1 MKGKKKYAIIISI
14 AAVIVLMTTVLAM
27 AGSDEKIVRDLIDER
42 TVTLNNYYD
51 GDMKK
56 EEAREKI
63 KKLET
68 DNLMEQDL
76 ENIDLYF
83 QTDIDRINE
92 FEITSVK
99 ITHEDEDMICADVYI
114 KWDVDTVT
122 GSDSFICDYSVIC
135 VKEGNGYKL
144 AQFF

>member
-68 DNLMEQDL
+68 GN
-76 ENIDLYF
+76 
-83 QTDIDRINE
+83 RINE

>member
-56 EEAREKI
+56 EAAREKI

-68 DNLMEQDL
+68 GNLMEQDL

-99 ITHEDEDMICADVYI
+99 ITHEDEDMICADVYT

>member
-1 MKGKKKYAIIISI
+1 MRGKKKYAIIISI

-68 DNLMEQDL
+68 GNLMEQDL

-99 ITHEDEDMICADVYI
+99 ITHEDEDMICADVCI

>member
-56 EEAREKI
+56 EEARTWRILIYIFK
-63 KKLET
+63 
-68 DNLMEQDL
+68 
-76 ENIDLYF
+76 
-83 QTDIDRINE
+83 QT
-92 FEITSVK
+92 
-99 ITHEDEDMICADVYI
+99 
-114 KWDVDTVT
+114 
-122 GSDSFICDYSVIC
+122 
-135 VKEGNGYKL
+135 
-144 AQFF
+144 